1 MNVTRVKVKICGVTS
16 VTDAV
21 AIANA
26 GADAIGLVFYE
37 PSPRYVEPEI
47 AREIALAL
55 PAFVNVVGLFVDAEP
70 DEIRQVL
77 ERVAIDTLQFHG
89 QETER
94 ACSLYDRP
102 YIKSIAM
109 RPDLDVSEMIALYPS
124 ASALLLDTF
133 VENLP
138 GGTGQSFDWQKVPDN
153 SQKPLILA
161 GGLTPENVQSAI
173 VQTRPYA
180 VDVSGGVESSKG
192 KKDIDKVLKF
202 IREVLNA

>member
-1 MNVTRVKVKICGVTS
+1 MNDKRVKVKICGVTNVS
-16 VTDAV
+16 DAV

-26 GADAIGLVFYE
+26 GADAIGLVFYG

-47 AREIALAL
+47 AREIALSL
-55 PAFVNVVGLFVDAEP
+55 PAFVNVVGLFVDASP
-70 DEIRQVL
+70 DEIRQIL
-77 ERVAIDTLQFHG
+77 DQVAIDTLQFHG

-94 ACSLYDRP
+94 ACSLYGRP

-109 RPDLDVSEMIALYPS
+109 RPNLDVSEMIALYPS

-133 VENLP
+133 VEKLP
-138 GGTGQSFDWQKVPDN
+138 GGTGKSFDWQKVPEK
-153 SQKPLILA
+153 SRKPLILA

-192 KKDIDKVLKF
+192 RKDIDKVQKF

>member
-1 MNVTRVKVKICGVTS
+1 MNYTRVKVKICGVTS

-37 PSPRYVEPEI
+37 PSPRYVEPQI

-77 ERVAIDTLQFHG
+77 DQVAIDTLQFHG

-94 ACSLYDRP
+94 ACSLYGRP

-109 RPDLDVSEMIALYPS
+109 RPDLDVSEKIALYPS

-180 VDVSGGVESSKG
+180 VDVSGGVESSIG
-192 KKDIDKVLKF
+192 RKDIDKVQKF

>member
-37 PSPRYVEPEI
+37 PSPRYVEPEV

-94 ACSLYDRP
+94 ACSLYGKP

-192 KKDIDKVLKF
+192 KKDIDKVQKF